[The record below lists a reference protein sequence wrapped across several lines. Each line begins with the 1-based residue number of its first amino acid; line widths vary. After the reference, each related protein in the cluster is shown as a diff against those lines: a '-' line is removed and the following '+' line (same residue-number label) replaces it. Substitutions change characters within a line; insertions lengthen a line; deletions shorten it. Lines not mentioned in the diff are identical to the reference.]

1 MLFKIILP
9 RFNNKPRFFI
19 SLFFMLPL
27 LIWMTGCKKLV
38 EIPAPE
44 NQLTTPEVFTDS
56 AAVNSVVSGL
66 YSYMYN
72 WRSVDGSPYKSFI
85 TTLSSLTADETYY
98 FSGNRYPQ
106 FEKNAIPVAD
116 ASNLQ
121 LWADSYTAI
130 YMANNILEN
139 INMLRKSS
147 QGYRNQ
153 ITGEAKFMRALCNFY
168 LTNIF
173 GDVPIILTT
182 EVSTT
187 ALLPKSPQADV
198 YNQIVADLKS
208 AQELLYENYIG
219 TGARSRVNKYAAI
232 ALLSRVYLYMNR
244 YPEAEAAANLVIG
257 KNTFYKLET
266 IDRVFLR
273 SSSEAIFQFNAD
285 QNNATYVARD
295 FLPVTT
301 TGMPNFVVRD
311 NLLSAFEL
319 TDLRKSNWIGKTT
332 YAGKDYYYPNKYKQT
347 GTVPPAAANKEDDMV
362 FRLTEQ
368 YLIRAE
374 ARAQQENI
382 DGAKED
388 LNKIRFRA
396 NVPDIN
402 AGSKAQMLGYIA
414 HERQVEL
421 FCEWGHRWFDLKR
434 TNKATEVL
442 GPLKPTWKATA
453 VLFPVPQQAINSN
466 KNLGQN
472 QGYN

>member
-1 MLFKIILP
+1 MLAKIILAH
-9 RFNNKPRFFI
+9 FNNRQRFLI
-19 SLFFMLPL
+19 SPFFLLPL
-27 LIWMTGCKKLV
+27 LFWMAGCKKLI

-56 AAVNSVVSGL
+56 ASVNSAVSGL

-72 WRSVDGSPYKSFI
+72 WRNVEGSPYKSFI

-106 FEKNAIPVAD
+106 FEQNAIPVAD
-116 ASNLQ
+116 TRNLQ

-139 INMLRKSS
+139 INMLDKSS

-168 LTNIF
+168 LTDMF

-182 EVSTT
+182 EVSKT
-187 ALLPKSPQADV
+187 ALLPKSPQANV

-208 AQELLYENYIG
+208 AQELLYEDYIG
-219 TGARSRVNKYAAI
+219 TGARSRVNKFAAI
-232 ALLSRVYLYMNR
+232 ALLSRVYLYMNK
-244 YPEAEAAANLVIG
+244 YPEAEAAASLVIG
-257 KNTFYKLET
+257 KNAFYRLET

-295 FLPVTT
+295 FLPAAG

-319 TDLRKSNWIGKTT
+319 NDLRKSNWIGKVA
-332 YAGKDYYYPNKYKQT
+332 YGGKDYYYPNKYKQT
-347 GTVPPAAANKEDDMV
+347 GVIPPAAASKEDDLV
-362 FRLTEQ
+362 LRLTEQ

-382 DGAKED
+382 VGAKED

-396 NVPDIN
+396 NLPDVN
-402 AGSKAQMLGYIA
+402 LVSKAQMLAYIA

-442 GPLKPTWKATA
+442 APLKPTWKATA

-466 KNLGQN
+466 KNLVQN